1 VAVLARW
8 LITLTEKLKALTIA
22 RQRFQQAKRKNPI
35 QIGIERFGAHDGP
48 AHKDKN
54 LHGLRNGSIGTAVL
68 RSVANGLRISPL
80 VIQRS
85 DNRWNIGNIWP
96 FLLEDHGTWDSA

>member
-1 VAVLARW
+1 M
-8 LITLTEKLKALTIA
+8 TLTEKLKALTIA
-22 RQRFQQAKRKNPI
+22 KATQNVKSQYKSALSALGPRYAP
-35 QIGIERFGAHDGP
+35 GIKTRTYTGFATVHWRSRSEVGRERP
-48 AHKDKN
+48 TNK
-54 LHGLRNGSIGTAVL
+54 LV
-68 RSVANGLRISPL
+68 